1 MKKTY
6 FKLLTLIF
14 LISSLKIQASP
25 FLGKFLRTA
34 TPVALGA
41 TVGYNVTN
49 DITNAV
55 KAKQYGIATELTT
68 LATLGAGMTASM
80 GTLLNIHSQAIDSN
94 APRPIESGSIA
105 SLNQRMG
112 SFARSARLGSLA
124 ALATPLC
131 MLVYHYA
138 KPSLKRPHNAQS
150 NIINCEPPKEYKTT
164 DVTPKKIEEIQEK
177 AFWTMIG
184 SKFSI
189 IPGSMK
195 AKYHKMA
202 LDGQIDRRMLIGNK

>member
-1 MKKTY
+1 MKNAC
-6 FKLLTLIF
+6 
-14 LISSLKIQASP
+14 LKIIAIIALIGSMSLQANP
-25 FLGKFLRTA
+25 LLGRFLRTA

-94 APRPIESGSIA
+94 APRPIESGSMGH
-105 SLNQRMG
+105 LNQRMG

-138 KPSLKRPHNAQS
+138 RPSLKRPFKDHFQS
-150 NIINCEPPKEYKTT
+150 K
-164 DVTPKKIEEIQEK
+164 
-177 AFWTMIG
+177 
-184 SKFSI
+184 
-189 IPGSMK
+189 
-195 AKYHKMA
+195 
-202 LDGQIDRRMLIGNK
+202 